1 MHLRS
6 ASEAECSII
15 SWLMSPRIVPLT
27 GEERKDW
34 IVVDVL
40 RVVVHVFSR
49 EARAR
54 YGSGKI

>member
-1 MHLRS
+1 
-6 ASEAECSII
+6 
-15 SWLMSPRIVPLT
+15 MSPFPTRWASARSIASRGRE
-27 GEERKDW
+27 GEESEDW

-54 YGSGKI
+54 YDLESLWG